1 MTLNLRFSMKFHAC
15 YSTCSDPIVYWDCTC
30 DYLLQVN
37 LILKSTKSFPDNS
50 LSLSLSHT
58 HTFFFFK
65 NKWEFCFWWHPSLGA
80 GKYELRASHPDLKVE
95 VRGSTEVFCFFFH
108 FVHTSSISR
117 YSSSFLSLSLSH
129 NNNKNNNNNQ
139 SLVPKFGLSNESS
152 TDKSVCH

>member
-1 MTLNLRFSMKFHAC
+1 MICFAY
-15 YSTCSDPIVYWDCTC
+15 YSTCSDPISYCGCTC
-30 DYLLQVN
+30 NYLLLVI
-37 LILKSTKSFPDNS
+37 LILKRSITVS
-50 LSLSLSHT
+50 LYHS
-58 HTFFFFK
+58 FFF
-65 NKWEFCFWWHPSLGA
+65 NKWEFCLWSHPSLGA
-80 GKYELRASHPDLKVE
+80 GNYELRASHPDLKVE